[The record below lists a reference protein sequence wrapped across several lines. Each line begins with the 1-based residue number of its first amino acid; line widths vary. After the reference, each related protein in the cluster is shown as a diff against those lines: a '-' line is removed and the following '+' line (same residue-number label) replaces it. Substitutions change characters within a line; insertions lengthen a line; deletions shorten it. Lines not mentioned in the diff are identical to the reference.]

1 MLPLL
6 LSAPAEAVPVTYR
19 VGTASAE
26 CQASF
31 DQGLAALCV
40 RRWPDAARAFETAT
54 RQDARCAMAWWGLSR
69 ALDGLG
75 DPKQADALKHAQE
88 LLPGVGDR
96 ERLLITARLQ
106 DKGLL
111 SGGRRA
117 AAKSIDELL
126 TLYDDDELA
135 WYERAGY
142 ADGDLQRLAYWKALQ
157 RLNPRHP
164 AANFELE
171 HFAANGGKALAVLL
185 SDDFRPAL
193 PGVWNPPGP

>member
-6 LSAPAEAVPVTYR
+6 LSALAAAPAEAVPVTYR

-31 DQGLAALCV
+31 DQCLAALCV

-75 DPKQADALKHAQE
+75 DPKQADALKHAQG
-88 LLPGVGDR
+88 LLPGV
-96 ERLLITARLQ
+96 
-106 DKGLL
+106 
-111 SGGRRA
+111 RRA

-193 PGVWNPPGP
+193 PGVWNPPGPVAPAEPPKATNGR